1 MKVCYMQMTYQMQSK
16 YKRAVH
22 HSSKIDLV
30 RPYLET
36 ESSFLRRVR
45 FATNENGICI
55 NMQPFAFQNTG
66 HLLGGDAVSAADD
79 GEDDV
84 ARLDALEDGDGLGV
98 WQTHQRLAIHCQD
111 LVTWSE
117 KNANFTLRTLT
128 LLQDDGEALP
138 VKDGT
143 LNLYWNIW
151 LPHWRLIVVL
161 VAVALIV
168 ATVAIVVE
176 EVALIVAIV
185 AIVVV
190 AVA

>member
-1 MKVCYMQMTYQMQSK
+1 MSKKVTVNNYWFILNKSDYSIKFVVKKWGRGYIYLYLREMKVCYMQMTYQMQSK

-55 NMQPFAFQNTG
+55 NMQPFALQNTG

-84 ARLDALEDGDGLGV
+84 ARFDSLENGDGFGV
-98 WQTHQRLAIHCQD
+98 RETD
-111 LVTWSE
+111 EGLVV
-117 KNANFTLRTLT
+117 
-128 LLQDDGEALP
+128 DG
-138 VKDGT
+138 
-143 LNLYWNIW
+143 
-151 LPHWRLIVVL
+151 
-161 VAVALIV
+161 
-168 ATVAIVVE
+168 
-176 EVALIVAIV
+176 
-185 AIVVV
+185 
-190 AVA
+190 